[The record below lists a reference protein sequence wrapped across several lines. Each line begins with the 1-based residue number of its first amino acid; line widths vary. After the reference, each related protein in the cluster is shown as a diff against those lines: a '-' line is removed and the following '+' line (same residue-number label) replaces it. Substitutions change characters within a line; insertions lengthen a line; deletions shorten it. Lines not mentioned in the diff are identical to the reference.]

1 MELQN
6 NKSSSIIS
14 IESIKRRTEGPQSE
28 VREPPSSE
36 ARGKK
41 IDPEAAETLSVAGL
55 PLTKGN
61 YFVLLFGDSEH
72 EIDPEEYEILPPE
85 LRPAE

>member
-1 MELQN
+1 MKTVRSASMSLEP
-6 NKSSSIIS
+6 KSSTKQV
-14 IESIKRRTEGPQSE
+14 ESIHHLGPKE
-28 VREPPSSE
+28 IIPLE
-36 ARGKK
+36 K
-41 IDPEAAETLSVAGL
+41 IDPEAAETLNRAGL